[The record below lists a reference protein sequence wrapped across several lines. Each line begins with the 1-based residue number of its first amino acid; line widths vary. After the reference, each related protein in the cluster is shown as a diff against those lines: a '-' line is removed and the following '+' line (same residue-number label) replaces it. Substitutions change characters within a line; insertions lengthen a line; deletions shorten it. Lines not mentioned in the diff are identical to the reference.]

1 MPFSPMTSILRQ
13 TKDRRGEPLNILT
26 FPTHERYETNL
37 AKTGHNFYAIQADGI
52 KDWKTTYAPV
62 PDNYVLL
69 DKKLGDRQIPSWLDV
84 DIILSQNKF
93 GQFQIAHQLA
103 RELHLPLVSLEHTL
117 PAPQWPA
124 EQAQQMN
131 IMRGNIN
138 VFISDFSIGQWKFD
152 EVENVRVVRHCVDSE
167 VFKPEEFSNS
177 RENRIISV
185 VNDWIGRDWCCNFQG
200 WTRVTKDLPVFP
212 VGDTKGF
219 SNPAKDVPELVSMY
233 ANSRIFINTS
243 TISPVPSA
251 LLEAMSCG
259 CACVTTATCMIPEII
274 ENGVNG
280 FITND
285 EKEMREYLELLLRD
299 EDLATRL
306 GEAARQT
313 ILDKFGVDR
322 FVSEWNEVFYQAQQ
336 IPYIGVR

>member
-1 MPFSPMTSILRQ
+1 MTSILRQ
-13 TKDRRGEPLNILT
+13 TRVRAPLNILT

-37 AKTGHNFYAIQADGI
+37 AKTGHNFYAVQANGI
-52 KDWKTTYAPV
+52 KDWKTQYAPV
-62 PDNYVLL
+62 PENYHLL
-69 DKKLGDRQIPSWLDV
+69 DKNLGDRQIPNYLDI

-93 GQFQIAHQLA
+93 GQFQIAKQLA
-103 RELHLPLVSLEHTL
+103 RELHCPLISLEHTL
-117 PAPQWPA
+117 PHMDWNASTRN
-124 EQAQQMN
+124 ERHMT
-131 IMRGNIN
+131 GDIN
-138 VFISDFSIGQWKFD
+138 VFISDYSISKWD
-152 EVENVRVVRHCVDSE
+152 MTEANNVRVIRHCVDSE
-167 VFKPEEFSNS
+167 LFKPEEYASG

-185 VNDWIGRDWCCNFQG
+185 VNDWINRDWCCNFQG
-200 WTRVTKDLPVFP
+200 WYRVTKDLPTFP
-212 VGDTKGF
+212 VGDTRGL
-219 SNPAKDVPELVSMY
+219 SRPAKDVPELVSMY

-259 CACVTTATCMIPEII
+259 CACVTTATCMIPEIV

-285 EKEMREYLELLLRD
+285 EKEMRDYLELLLRD

-313 ILDKFGVDR
+313 IIDKFGVDR

-336 IPYIGVR
+336 IPYIGI

>member
-13 TKDRRGEPLNILT
+13 TKNRHGEPLNILT

-52 KDWKTTYAPV
+52 KDWKTVYAPV
-62 PDNYVLL
+62 PENYVLL
-69 DKKLGDRQIPSWLDV
+69 DKSLGNNQIPTWLDV
-84 DIILSQNKF
+84 DLVLSQNKF
-93 GQFQIAHQLA
+93 GQYQIGSQLA
-103 RELHLPLVSLEHTL
+103 RELHVPLVSLEHTL
-117 PAPQWPA
+117 PAPQWIPGKSK
-124 EQAQQMN
+124 EMTG
-131 IMRGNIN
+131 MRGNIN
-138 VFISDFSIGQWKFD
+138 VFISDFSIEEWHFERTND
-152 EVENVRVVRHCVDSE
+152 VRVVRHAVDSE
-167 VFKPEEFSNS
+167 VFKPDEFISG

-185 VNDWIGRDWCCNFQG
+185 VNDWIGRNWCCNFEG
-200 WTRVTKDLPVFP
+200 WVRVTKDLPVFP
-212 VGDTKGF
+212 VGDTANF
-219 SNPAKDVPELVSMY
+219 SKPAKDVPELVSMY

-280 FITND
+280 FLTND
-285 EKEMREYLELLLRD
+285 EKEMRDYLELLLRD

-306 GEAARQT
+306 GQAARQT
-313 ILDKFGVDR
+313 ILDKFGLDR
-322 FVSEWNEVFYQAQQ
+322 FVSEWNEVFYEAQQ
-336 IPYIGVR
+336 IPFIGV